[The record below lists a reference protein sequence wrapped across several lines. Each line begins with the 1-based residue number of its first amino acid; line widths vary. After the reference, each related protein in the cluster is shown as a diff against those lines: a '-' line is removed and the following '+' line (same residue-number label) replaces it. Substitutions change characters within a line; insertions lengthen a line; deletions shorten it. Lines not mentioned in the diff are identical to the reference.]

1 MTFLYICGCV
11 LGFPACSLGLSVSS
25 SAVLREAASMENLSV
40 VQLLFYLL
48 AGGALQGWAQ
58 PWRRAEC
65 ELLVVKTTG
74 ES

>member
-1 MTFLYICGCV
+1 
-11 LGFPACSLGLSVSS
+11 
-25 SAVLREAASMENLSV
+25 MENLSV
-40 VQLLFYLL
+40 VQLLFNLL